1 MSLHSF
7 PSDNEAAYIRLYPVL
22 DALSLLFLQPENLG
36 ASDALVDA
44 GDALLD
50 EEGISAET
58 PQDIEI
64 AQAYARLF
72 LGSGAKTI
80 PLCESVWT
88 SPQHLLCQG
97 SELECRKAYADAGL
111 ELTSG
116 PVVPEDHLGLMLA
129 FLAVTA
135 MRAEAPKGL
144 EFYAEHPAKFVPN
157 LVEAIYAMGNTAG
170 PYLGIAAMLMGIH
183 ELLTPKSA

>member
-1 MSLHSF
+1 MLVRDNNGRHYPLSFYAPMSLHSF

-58 PQDIEI
+58 RERIGAVVPPQDIEI

-116 PVVPEDHLGLMLA
+116 DRKSVV
-129 FLAVTA
+129 
-135 MRAEAPKGL
+135 
-144 EFYAEHPAKFVPN
+144 
-157 LVEAIYAMGNTAG
+157 
-170 PYLGIAAMLMGIH
+170 
-183 ELLTPKSA
+183 

>member
-36 ASDALVDA
+36 ASDALIDA

-58 PQDIEI
+58 RERIGAVVPPQDIEI

-72 LGSGAKTI
+72 LAPAPRQSRFAK
-80 PLCESVWT
+80 VFWT
-88 SPQHLLCQG
+88 SPQHLLCQARNWNAARLMPMPDL
-97 SELECRKAYADAGL
+97 SSQADRL
-111 ELTSG
+111 SLKTIL
-116 PVVPEDHLGLMLA
+116 D
-129 FLAVTA
+129 
-135 MRAEAPKGL
+135 
-144 EFYAEHPAKFVPN
+144 
-157 LVEAIYAMGNTAG
+157 
-170 PYLGIAAMLMGIH
+170 
-183 ELLTPKSA
+183 